1 MGTILVKTVL
11 GGCALLACF
20 TISAKAQQ
28 AKVTPG
34 DWPSYNHD
42 MASTRYSLLA
52 QINAKN
58 AATLKSAWTFSLK
71 GEGPPP
77 RFGGGGSE
85 ATPIVVNGIMYLTA
99 SARVVA
105 LEGATGKEVWSY
117 TVTNGRPSTRGV
129 AFWPGDKQNPPRIIC
144 TAGRN
149 LIALNAATG

>member
-1 MGTILVKTVL
+1 MGTISQKTIL
-11 GGCALLACF
+11 TGGALLACLVA
-20 TISAKAQQ
+20 SGKAEQ
-28 AKVTPG
+28 AKPAPG

-42 MASTRYSLLA
+42 AASTRFSPLT

-85 ATPIVVNGIMYLTA
+85 ATPIVVNGILYLTA

-105 LEGATGKEVWSY
+105 LEGATGKE
-117 TVTNGRPSTRGV
+117 
-129 AFWPGDKQNPPRIIC
+129 
-144 TAGRN
+144 
-149 LIALNAATG
+149 